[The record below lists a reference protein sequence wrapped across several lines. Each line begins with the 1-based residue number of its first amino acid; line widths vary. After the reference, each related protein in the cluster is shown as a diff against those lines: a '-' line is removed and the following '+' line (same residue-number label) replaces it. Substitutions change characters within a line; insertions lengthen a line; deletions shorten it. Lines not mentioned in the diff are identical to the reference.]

1 MCANP
6 ALPYPFAEQV
16 LNPIDL
22 GTIKKQLDAGVYRD
36 VEQVKEDVARVWEN
50 CAIFN
55 PADSDIV
62 KSSRVLAGVFNE
74 KMNAIPDETVRPAAL
89 PNTECST
96 ICCALPYRLTPV
108 AHLRPQ
114 LQVIREQET
123 SRSLKQHKIMQRKM
137 QQQLEEMKALLE
149 QQKKDMAM
157 QLQQQLFGMAGAPLV
172 ASPMMQPAAGG
183 RTARGGGPSKRKA
196 AAANPYA
203 GGAAGA
209 MVLAEPPIDDSRDMT
224 FEEKSQLSAGINKL
238 RSDNLVKVVQII
250 RTNMPSLSDA
260 DGEIEV
266 DINALD
272 RKTLW
277 ELHRYVNACL
287 NKNKAKT
294 KKAPTQTTASR
305 TLQAQQAQALSEQ
318 RIAQLQQSLAAS
330 SGGGGIAGQNGDD
343 FAHGDSA
350 SYSDSEGD
358 LTVGA
363 SGVGGGG
370 YYDGFAQS
378 KAQSDRDRQE
388 AERKRQEAERQAAE
402 RRRQKEEQEKARIQ
416 RERAAAR
423 AANEGGGGGIDMLGQ
438 SNMMASFEGGADT
451 FDFPLDEYGET

>member
-1 MCANP
+1 MLGSKTQP
-6 ALPYPFAEQV
+6 VRKVIMELIRHPFAPPFATPVDPSLYPEYYTKV

-22 GTIKKQLDAGVYRD
+22 GTIKKQLDAGLYRD

-55 PADSDIV
+55 PADSDLV

-74 KMNAIPDETVRPAAL
+74 KMNAIPDETV
-89 PNTECST
+89 
-96 ICCALPYRLTPV
+96 
-108 AHLRPQ
+108 
-114 LQVIREQET
+114 IREQET
-123 SRSLKQHKIMQRKM
+123 SKSLKQQHKTIQRQMQK
-137 QQQLEEMKALLE
+137 QLEEMKALLE

-157 QLQQQLFGMAGAPLV
+157 QRQQQLFGMAGAPLV
-172 ASPMMQPAAGG
+172 APPMMQPAAGG
-183 RTARGGGPSKRKA
+183 RAARGGGPSKRKA